1 MSLPTVAIV
10 WRPNVW
16 KSSLFNR
23 FAWWP
28 MAIISDTAWTTRD
41 RVFCVSKKA
50 EIPFI
55 AIDTAWIE
63 IWKEWNNIEE
73 NMQAQATIA
82 MNDADIILFLTD
94 SRTELTSEDY
104 KVTEMLRK
112 KSQKPIIFCISKCDW
127 WMDLWQKAEFFQLW
141 FWEPIAISAIH
152 NVWLDDL
159 NKTIH
164 KELRN
169 LWYSASDAKKEK
181 NKEIV
186 WNIALIWRPNVW
198 KSSLVNAFL
207 SEERLI
213 VSDEQWTTRDSVD
226 TEIRF
231 EWKTFNLI
239 DTAWIRRAWKRQFDI
254 EKYSIIRSVKS
265 IEKADVCCV
274 LLDPNE
280 WVTSQDQA
288 IVKMALDAK
297 KWVVLV
303 VNKWDLEEKWEEA
316 RDAFFYHL
324 RQKFPFMPWAPVVFV
339 SAKTKRWIIKIFPII
354 EKIIEE
360 RNKRISTWKLN
371 RFIEKI
377 TREHQ
382 PTWTKNIHPKIF
394 FMSQVDVNPP
404 HFKVFVN
411 KEEYFHFSYWRYLQ
425 NRLREIFGFWGTA
438 VQIDIVNRKSIYQK

>member
-1 MSLPTVAIV
+1 MSLPTVAIIG
-10 WRPNVW
+10 RPNVW

-23 FAWWP
+23 FAWYP
-28 MAIISDTAWTTRD
+28 AAVISDTAGTTRD
-41 RVFCVSKKA
+41 RIFCTARKA

-63 IWKEWNNIEE
+63 VWIDWNDIEE
-73 NMQAQATIA
+73 NMQAQAMIA
-82 MNDADIILFLTD
+82 MNDADLILFLTD

-104 KVTEMLRK
+104 KVAEMLRK

-127 WMDLWQKAEFFQLW
+127 WMDLSQKADFYKLW

-152 NVWLDDL
+152 NVWLDNL
-159 NKTIH
+159 NKIIH

-169 LWYSASDAKKEK
+169 IWYSASDAKKEQ
-181 NKEIV
+181 NKEII
-186 WNIALIWRPNVW
+186 WNVALIWRPNTW

-213 VSDEQWTTRDSVD
+213 VSNEQWTTRDSVD
-226 TEIRF
+226 SEIRR
-231 EWKTFNLI
+231 EWKTFNFI
-239 DTAWIRRAWKRQFDI
+239 DTAWIRRSWKRQNDI
-254 EKYSIIRSVKS
+254 EKYSIIRSIKS

-297 KWVVLV
+297 KWVVLII
-303 VNKWDLEEKWEEA
+303 NKWDLEEKWEEA
-316 RDAFFYHL
+316 RDVFFYHL
-324 RQKFPFMPWAPVVFV
+324 RQKFPFMPWAPVLFM
-339 SAKTKRWIIKIFPII
+339 SAKTKRWIIKLFPII
-354 EKIIEE
+354 EQIIEE

-371 RFIEKI
+371 RFVEKI
-377 TREHQ
+377 TREHH
-382 PTWTKNIHPKIF
+382 PTWTKNIQPKIF

-404 HFKVFVN
+404 HFKIFVN
-411 KEEYFHFSYWRYLQ
+411 KSEYFHFSYWRYVE
-425 NRLREIFGFWGTA
+425 NKLREIFGFAWTSI
-438 VQIDIVNRKSIYQK
+438 QIDSVNRKSIYQK